1 MSCTLTS
8 LNLSFSYSVDSQAA
22 SAEPVAQVGSV
33 AAQVSAVGSGDAMDE
48 YEYEEVLE
56 EVEVEVDDDE
66 DLIGGVAEGGYG
78 EGVIYTGA
86 SV

>member
-1 MSCTLTS
+1 
-8 LNLSFSYSVDSQAA
+8 
-22 SAEPVAQVGSV
+22 
-33 AAQVSAVGSGDAMDE
+33 MDE

>member
-1 MSCTLTS
+1 ME
-8 LNLSFSYSVDSQAA
+8 SQEP
-22 SAEPVAQVGSV
+22 SAEPIAQAGSV
-33 AAQVSAVGSGDAMDE
+33 AAQVSVATGTGDAMDE

-66 DLIGGVAEGGYG
+66 EVIGDESEGGYG
-78 EGVIYTGA
+78 QGDIYTGA